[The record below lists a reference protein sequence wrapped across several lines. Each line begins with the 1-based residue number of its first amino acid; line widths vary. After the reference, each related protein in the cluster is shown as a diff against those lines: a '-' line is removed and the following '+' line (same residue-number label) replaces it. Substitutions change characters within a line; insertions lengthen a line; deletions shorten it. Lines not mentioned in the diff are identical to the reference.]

1 MSEIDN
7 LRTMSTMAITAADVN
22 KLRQITGAGMMDCKQ
37 ALTEANGDFDIAVDV
52 LRKKGQKVA
61 AKRADRDASE
71 GLVIAKTS
79 ADGTRGVLVCV
90 NCETDFVA
98 KNADFN
104 AMADRMATIALEKNL
119 SSVEALKAAAWDSNG
134 LSIAEKLIEQTGVIG
149 EKIDVSACGEVSASF
164 VYAYNHPGNKVA
176 SIVGLS
182 KAGFE
187 EAAKNTAM
195 QIAAMAPIAV
205 NKESVPQSV
214 IDKEIEIG
222 KDLAIQEGK
231 PAEMA
236 EKIAMG
242 RLNKFFKESTLLAQE
257 YIKDNKLSVEQYL
270 KSMDKDLTVTGFKR
284 HSLTI

>member
-1 MSEIDN
+1 MN
-7 LRTMSTMAITAADVN
+7 TMAITATDVN

-37 ALTEANGDFDIAVDV
+37 ALTEANGDFDAAIDI

-79 ADGTRGVLVCV
+79 ADGTRGVLVCT

-98 KNADFN
+98 KNADFA
-104 AMADRMATIALEKNL
+104 AMAGRIADIALEKGL
-119 SSVEALKAAAWDSNG
+119 DSIDALKAAAYDSNG

-149 EKIDVSACGEVSASF
+149 EKIDVSACHALSAGF

-176 SIVGLS
+176 SLVGLS
-182 KAGFE
+182 KAGFDGV
-187 EAAKNTAM
+187 AKDVAM
-195 QIAAMAPIAV
+195 QVAAMAPIALD
-205 NKESVPQSV
+205 KASTPQSV

-231 PAEMA
+231 PADMA

-257 YIKDNKLSVEQYL
+257 FIKDNKLNVEQYV
-270 KSMDKDLTVTGFKR
+270 KSADKELSITGFKR